1 MSFSIPT
8 WLKQDDDLMLG
19 DRPGS
24 SDWFAL
30 SDEVG
35 RGRTNHRRD
44 VIKVESLLNQA
55 GLFDLERLDGP
66 WGYANERL
74 DAPIKEYQKRNGLK
88 VDGFMRPDGETINR
102 FRQDFGDTF
111 ANFPAPTPAMADAHH
126 ALREQGEDGLL
137 VDRWPE
143 LKINSHPRLDP
154 LTAGTRLD
162 EWNDSWVRHAIR
174 ANGSFEGIPAELRKN
189 IDVDAVRGMIQARDM
204 TRRWEAQRPGEG
216 NQFARAML
224 HALGDKPD
232 YQSAYLASEIP
243 QGPPIGTLR
252 PDAAQRYAAMVEE
265 GRAAAGEE
273 AVAEPL
279 SRDTAA
285 AAESVSETQQAFV
298 TDPDEPDECRE
309 ISRKMQTL
317 GQEYIAHN
325 NELAELKGRKEHLD
339 DVIRRNGQIEIDPV
353 DPSRPFQTNPENY
366 EHRPRGPGRRSM
378 ISPIDGEV
386 SLAAFRGGSTPR
398 IPMPPAPPP
407 PPREPPRLPKPTQK
421 DIAKEALEGAADA
434 VPKII
439 DGEMKQA
446 EAKSKIAKATEEL
459 KEIERKIHRHNES
472 VGAIKILI
480 DRYEAERTRLGCE
493 DRAREERGRRSQQ
506 GS

>member
-19 DRPGS
+19 DRPVS

-35 RGRTNHRRD
+35 HGRINHRRD

-55 GLFDLERLDGP
+55 GLFDLEKLDGP

-102 FRQDFGDTF
+102 FRQDFGDVF
-111 ANFPAPTPAMADAHH
+111 AEYPAPTPAMADAHH
-126 ALREQGEDGLL
+126 ALREKGEDGLL

-143 LKINSHPRLDP
+143 LKINPHPRLDP
-154 LTAGTRLD
+154 LTAGTGLD

-252 PDAAQRYAAMVEE
+252 PDASQRYAAMVEE
-265 GRAAAGEE
+265 GRA
-273 AVAEPL
+273 
-279 SRDTAA
+279 
-285 AAESVSETQQAFV
+285 
-298 TDPDEPDECRE
+298 
-309 ISRKMQTL
+309 
-317 GQEYIAHN
+317 
-325 NELAELKGRKEHLD
+325 GR
-339 DVIRRNGQIEIDPV
+339 
-353 DPSRPFQTNPENY
+353 
-366 EHRPRGPGRRSM
+366 
-378 ISPIDGEV
+378 
-386 SLAAFRGGSTPR
+386 
-398 IPMPPAPPP
+398 
-407 PPREPPRLPKPTQK
+407 
-421 DIAKEALEGAADA
+421 AADA
-434 VPKII
+434 QHVAQAPGEKGTEIAQAKPPLEEMSDADLEIEFRNRSRNTDWTGSNLREQSNELRKIT
-439 DGEMKQA
+439 A
-446 EAKSKIAKATEEL
+446 AREAKLDGMDKRIVDAVVGGGVAGAIDENVKGTLRDTLGKSKTTIDTIVARTFKAEPPAAVERLAEEL
-459 KEIERKIHRHNES
+459 VNASKELSELRGEETKAADRVKDAIQINTERNAERDAVLRE
-472 VGAIKILI
+472 I
-480 DRYEAERTRLGCE
+480 DRRQRNRNAPGEGL
-493 DRAREERGRRSQQ
+493 
-506 GS
+506 